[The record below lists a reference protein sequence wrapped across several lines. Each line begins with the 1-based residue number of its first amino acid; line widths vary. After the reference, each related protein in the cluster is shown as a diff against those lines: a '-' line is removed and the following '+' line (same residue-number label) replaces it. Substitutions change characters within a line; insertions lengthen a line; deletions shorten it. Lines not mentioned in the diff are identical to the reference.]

1 MISYLEFEK
10 PVAALE
16 ARIAELKAASGGGE
30 VDISAEIKRL
40 EAKSADLLASTYAAL
55 TP

>member
-16 ARIAELKAASGGGE
+16 ARIAELRQTALGG
-30 VDISAEIKRL
+30 DIDIGSEIRRL
-40 EAKSADLLASTYAAL
+40 ES
-55 TP
+55 